1 MCGIVGYMGPRDAL
15 PILMEGLRRLE
26 YRGYDSAGIAL
37 IGTDGRI
44 ALRKQEGKLNA
55 LARVLEADPRA
66 PSGSPGIGHTRW
78 ATHGAPSERNAHPHT
93 DASGRIVVVHNG
105 IIENYAEL
113 RSSLAEAGH
122 IFVSETDTEVLA
134 HLIGALYSQR
144 REAERGTTGTPSH
157 GAHLDRAF
165 AGAVREALER
175 TDGSYA
181 LVALSTD
188 SPNMLVAARHFSPLV
203 IGLGDGECHVA
214 SDIPALLEHT
224 RSFLVL
230 EDGEVA
236 TIRSDTVEI
245 TTLGGELLE
254 RAPIEIDWTP
264 EAAQKNGFPH
274 FVRKEIEEQPR
285 ALEDCLAGRV
295 ANGAIEL
302 RALSAVKPEAVT
314 RAYIVAAG
322 SSYYAGLYAKLLLER
337 WARLP
342 VEVAVASELRYGD
355 PVLGP
360 DSLVVLISQSG
371 ETADTLAAMR
381 RAKAAGAPTLA
392 LTNVVG
398 STLARAADA
407 TLYLQVG
414 PEIGVVATKS
424 FSGQLILL
432 ALVAAEIARLRG
444 SVDSM
449 FVRALIHDLEAL
461 PDLIRS
467 VLSDEEQIAAIAR
480 PLAGVRSMFFLGRGF
495 GHPIA
500 LEAALKLKEMA
511 YIHAEGYPAGELKHG
526 PIAMLDDDLPVFAV
540 VNRSPNVAK
549 LISNLEEVRARGAQV
564 VAVAT
569 RDEPRIAD
577 IAHQVMWIPPVR
589 EELCPIIAVVPTQL
603 FAYHVALERGCDI
616 DQPRNLAKSVTVE

>member
-1 MCGIVGYMGPRDAL
+1 
-15 PILMEGLRRLE
+15 
-26 YRGYDSAGIAL
+26 
-37 IGTDGRI
+37 
-44 ALRKQEGKLNA
+44 
-55 LARVLEADPRA
+55 
-66 PSGSPGIGHTRW
+66 
-78 ATHGAPSERNAHPHT
+78 
-93 DASGRIVVVHNG
+93 
-105 IIENYAEL
+105 
-113 RSSLAEAGH
+113 
-122 IFVSETDTEVLA
+122 
-134 HLIGALYSQR
+134 
-144 REAERGTTGTPSH
+144 
-157 GAHLDRAF
+157 
-165 AGAVREALER
+165 
-175 TDGSYA
+175 
-181 LVALSTD
+181 
-188 SPNMLVAARHFSPLV
+188 
-203 IGLGDGECHVA
+203 
-214 SDIPALLEHT
+214 
-224 RSFLVL
+224 
-230 EDGEVA
+230 
-236 TIRSDTVEI
+236 
-245 TTLGGELLE
+245 
-254 RAPIEIDWTP
+254 
-264 EAAQKNGFPH
+264 
-274 FVRKEIEEQPR
+274 
-285 ALEDCLAGRV
+285 
-295 ANGAIEL
+295 
-302 RALSAVKPEAVT
+302 
-314 RAYIVAAG
+314 
-322 SSYYAGLYAKLLLER
+322 
-337 WARLP
+337 
-342 VEVAVASELRYGD
+342 
-355 PVLGP
+355 
-360 DSLVVLISQSG
+360 
-371 ETADTLAAMR
+371 
-381 RAKAAGAPTLA
+381 
-392 LTNVVG
+392 
-398 STLARAADA
+398 
-407 TLYLQVG
+407 
-414 PEIGVVATKS
+414 VATKS